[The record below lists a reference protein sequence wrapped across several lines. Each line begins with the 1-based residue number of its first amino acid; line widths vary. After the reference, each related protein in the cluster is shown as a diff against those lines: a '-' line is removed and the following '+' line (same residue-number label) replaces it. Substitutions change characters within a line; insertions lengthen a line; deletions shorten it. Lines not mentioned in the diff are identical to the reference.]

1 MPLNREWDVEIVMNH
16 FQRELESREMCRFS
30 ASTNLETKDQCHQQY
45 ETCAASGLVTGTT
58 SDTRERQIS
67 FTYC

>member
-1 MPLNREWDVEIVMNH
+1 MNH

-30 ASTNLETKDQCHQQY
+30 ASTNLETKDQCYQQY

-67 FTYC
+67 FTYR